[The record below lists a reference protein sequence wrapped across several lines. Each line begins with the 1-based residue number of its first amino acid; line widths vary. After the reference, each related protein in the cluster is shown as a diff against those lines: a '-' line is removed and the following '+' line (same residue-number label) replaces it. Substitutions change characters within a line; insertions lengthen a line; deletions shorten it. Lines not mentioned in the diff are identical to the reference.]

1 MRNPR
6 NLSGTYFCLALGALL
21 SLSCGSGGDSPVEPV
36 DNTPTPGHVYTWA
49 GTGQAGYGAV
59 GQSPAATQ
67 LYWPQDVTVAPDGT
81 PYVLDWN
88 NHRVISLVNGKF
100 KLIVGVT
107 GGDFGDPCEGYTV
120 CEDVD
125 ALNAKLNH
133 PTSVA
138 FDPATGEMI
147 LGAWHNSEIF
157 RLNLATE
164 RMNLICGDGS
174 RGYNGDEQPASQ
186 AITDL
191 PVSVAFDAQGRLCFA
206 DQANMC
212 IRQIDENG
220 IIHTIAGT
228 APIWNAAMNRW
239 DHQPGFEGDGGPATA
254 AKLFFEAGQVAD
266 PSGRICFDKNGNMFI
281 ADSQNHCIRMVD
293 TGGFIHRFA
302 GSGPTAPGYEGDG
315 GDALLARIREPRDVA
330 VDADGNVYIADT
342 GNHVIRKVDTSG
354 IITTVI
360 GTYRPGGASVL
371 PITAKQVQ
379 AENGV
384 AAAKATLTAPYGLE
398 IDRAGRLLISDTQ
411 NHVIRVYYP
420 N

>member
-1 MRNPR
+1 MSSTRR
-6 NLSGTYFCLALGALL
+6 LLGFCLAVGAAL
-21 SLSCGSGGDSPVEPV
+21 SLSCGSSGDSPVEPA
-36 DNTPTPGHVYTWA
+36 DTTPQPGHVYTWA
-49 GTGQAGYGAV
+49 GNGQAGYGAV
-59 GQSPAATQ
+59 GNAPTKTR

-88 NHRVISLVNGKF
+88 NHRVIALVNGTF

-107 GGDFGDPCEGYTV
+107 NGDFGDPCEGYTV

-147 LGAWHNSEIF
+147 LAAWHNSEIF
-157 RLNLATE
+157 RLNLSTNL
-164 RMNLICGDGS
+164 MDLICGDGS

-212 IRQIDENG
+212 VRQIDENG
-220 IIHTIAGT
+220 VVHTIAGT
-228 APIWNAAMNRW
+228 PPILGGPSPIR
-239 DHQPGFEGDGGPATA
+239 QPGFEGDGGPATS

-266 PSGRICFDKNGNMFI
+266 PSGRICFDGTGNMFI
-281 ADSQNHCIRMVD
+281 ADSQNHCIRVVD
-293 TGGFIHRFA
+293 TNGIINRFA
-302 GSGPTAPGYEGDG
+302 GSGPSAPGYAGDG
-315 GDALLARIREPRDVA
+315 GDALLAQLREPRDIA
-330 VDADGNVYIADT
+330 IDADGNLYIADT
-342 GNHVIRKVDTSG
+342 GNHVIRRVDPSG
-354 IITTVI
+354 IITTVV
-360 GTYRPGGASVL
+360 GTYRAGGASVA
-371 PITAKQVQ
+371 PITPDQVS
-379 AENGV
+379 AENGKSARNV
-384 AAAKATLTAPYGLE
+384 TLTGPYGVE
-398 IDRAGRLLISDTQ
+398 IDSRGRLLISDTG
-411 NHVIRVYYP
+411 NHVIRIYYP